1 MLFVMVATS
10 TVAEDQTNAPQIL
23 VSDRL

>member
-1 MLFVMVATS
+1 MVATS